1 MREKERWRTP
11 CCSVGMAHVIF
22 ALFDGPSEVAAAVA
36 ELEQEGT
43 PKRHCSVVVHRD
55 GLESLPASELEL
67 FESGAAAMTARLVA
81 LGAAVGAVVGLAAGP
96 LGLLAAGP
104 LASVL
109 LTTTAGTMAG
119 ALSGVLAGASD
130 ADPTLHR
137 LSEGLEKGQV
147 LLSVEPPSL
156 DCAERAEHI
165 LHKHHARVVH
175 RHLLRP
181 MTGEERREV
190 DNPKAP

>member
-1 MREKERWRTP
+1 M
-11 CCSVGMAHVIF
+11 
-22 ALFDGPSEVAAAVA
+22 
-36 ELEQEGT
+36 
-43 PKRHCSVVVHRD
+43 
-55 GLESLPASELEL
+55 EL
-67 FESGAAAMTARLVA
+67 FESGAAALTARMAA
-81 LGAAVGAVVGLAAGP
+81 LGAAVGVALGLAAGP

-109 LTTTAGTMAG
+109 FSTTAATMAG

-137 LSEGLEKGQV
+137 LAERLEKGQV

-156 DCAERAEHI
+156 DCAEQAERI
-165 LHKHHARVVH
+165 LHQHHARVVH

-181 MTGEERREV
+181 MTSEERREV
-190 DNPKAP
+190 ESPETP

>member
-1 MREKERWRTP
+1 
-11 CCSVGMAHVIF
+11 MAHVIF

-36 ELEQEGT
+36 ELEEAGT
-43 PKRHCSVVVHRD
+43 PKRHCSVVVHRG
-55 GLESLPASELEL
+55 GLENLPASELEL

-81 LGAAVGAVVGLAAGP
+81 LGAAVGAVVGLVAGP

-130 ADPTLHR
+130 SDPTLHR